1 MPSPGFQSP
10 IVLRFA
16 ACLTAVLL
24 FSGCGGGGASSS
36 AAPPSLPTGTAAPV
50 GNTSHGRY
58 GISHVI
64 IVIQE
69 NRSFD
74 NLFQG
79 YPGADT
85 ASSGQTHD
93 GKTIPLGAIPLENM
107 HDIDHQV
114 VDFLESYNNGRMNGF
129 DLEGG
134 ATGPG
139 SGSGLRTRNVTVSY
153 PAYGFVPRS
162 EVQPYW
168 TLAKRYVVADRMF
181 PSQLDASWTAHQFL
195 ISGQAGGTAN
205 NPNATP
211 WGCDAPGGTI
221 VGYMQPDRSV
231 SGGVF
236 PCFSYRT
243 LADELDAAGISW
255 RYYAPAVL
263 GGDGGGLVWSAFDAI
278 KPVRFGPDWVA
289 HVVSPETR
297 FLSDVAAGQLAAVTW
312 IVPDLANSDHAGS
325 GSATGPE
332 WVSSIVNAVGRSKFW
347 SSSAIFIMWDD
358 WGGWYDHVP
367 PPQLDRYGLGIRVPL
382 LIVSPFAKAGVVSHT
397 QYESGSLLKFAEQ
410 TFSLAPLAA
419 SDARA
424 NSLDDAFT
432 FGAVARPFQPLATR
446 RAPSDFIR
454 EAPSLAPPDAE

>member
-1 MPSPGFQSP
+1 MGNSNNG
-10 IVLRFA
+10 RF
-16 ACLTAVLL
+16 
-24 FSGCGGGGASSS
+24 
-36 AAPPSLPTGTAAPV
+36 
-50 GNTSHGRY
+50 
-58 GISHVI
+58 GISHVV

-74 NLFQG
+74 YLFHG

-93 GKTIPLGAIPLENM
+93 GKTIPLTPIPLEST

-114 VDFLESYNNGRMNGF
+114 ADFLESYNNGRMNGF

-139 SGSGLRTRNVTVSY
+139 SGSGLHTRNVTVTY

-168 TLAKRYVVADRMF
+168 TLAHRYVLADRMF

-195 ISGQAGGTAN
+195 IAGQAGGTAN
-205 NPNATP
+205 NPDATP
-211 WGCDAPGGTI
+211 WGCDAPSGTL
-221 VGYMQPDRSV
+221 VGYMQANRTV
-231 SGGVF
+231 NGGVF

-243 LADELDAAGISW
+243 LCRASSTPQASRGA
-255 RYYAPAVL
+255 YYAPAVF

-297 FLSDVAAGQLAAVTW
+297 FLSTERRGRGEAAGGRDLDQGQH
-312 IVPDLANSDHAGS
+312 VPDLANSDHAGS
-325 GSATGPE
+325 GSASGPE

-347 SSSAIFIMWDD
+347 NSSAIFIMWDD

-432 FGAVARPFQPLATR
+432 FGGVARPFQPLATR

-454 EAPSLAPPDAE
+454 ETPSLAPPDAE